1 VVASAEAVK
10 IDPWGSSQFQDYA
23 RLRDEFGIA
32 GFGPAEWGVFAS
44 PHPLFRR
51 GVVFGHRD
59 FERVSDAVKAKD
71 PWSVMTGFMPSGD
84 LHLGH
89 KMLLDQLVA
98 HQGEGADLH
107 LALADF
113 EAIAARGFTAA
124 KAERIAL
131 DQYVHNA
138 LALGLK
144 PDNAEF
150 YFQTRRHRVNV
161 LAHQFAQRITISTL
175 QNLYGFEASTS
186 IAHLLAPLVQS
197 ADILHVQLDDRN
209 PRPTLVPVGVD
220 QDPHI
225 RLARDIAQ
233 QWRIFSVKED
243 KAGLAVFMSPEV
255 SARFGE
261 RDVKAMLDLAEET
274 LRAEGYGELR
284 RDDSYKVVYVRGAKG
299 DARRIDLALARAER
313 NNTKEVAGGLVQG
326 LGFVP
331 PSATFHRF
339 MTGLQGG
346 KMSSSKPETSVYL
359 TESPESATKKV
370 KASVTGGRATAEEQR
385 RIGAEP
391 DKCPVYEMYLY
402 HLAKDDSHLQ
412 TVYDECRTGKR
423 LCGGCKGEAVGLL
436 VEFLK
441 QHKERRD
448 ETAHL
453 IPQVVAKD

>member
-1 VVASAEAVK
+1 MVASAADVK

-32 GFGPAEWGVFAS
+32 EFGPVEWGVFAV
-44 PHPLFRR
+44 PHLLFRR

-113 EAIAARGFTAA
+113 EAIAARGFTPA

-144 PDNAEF
+144 PENAEF
-150 YFQTRRHRVNV
+150 YFQTKRHRVTS
-161 LAHQFAQRITISTL
+161 LAHRFAQRVNWSTL
-175 QNLYGFEASTS
+175 SALYGFSGETS
-186 IAHLLAPLVQS
+186 LAHAMAPLVQA
-197 ADILHVQLDDRN
+197 ADILHPQLDAGG
-209 PRPTLVPVGVD
+209 PRPVLVPVGVD
-220 QDPHI
+220 QDPHV
-225 RLARDIAQ
+225 RLTRDIAQ
-233 QWRIFSVKED
+233 DSRLYSLQETKDGDLGVFVKADEGVKEALD
-243 KAGLAVFMSPEV
+243 AA
-255 SARFGE
+255 E
-261 RDVKAMLDLAEET
+261 RT
-274 LRAEGYGELR
+274 LRDEGYGELR
-284 RDDSYKVVYVRGAKG
+284 RNDPYKALYVRRAGKA
-299 DARRIDLALARAER
+299 DTRRIDLALAKAER
-313 NNTKEVAGGLVQG
+313 AAGNLGL
-326 LGFVP
+326 LRP
-331 PSATFHRF
+331 AATFHRF

-391 DKCPVYEMYLY
+391 DRCPVYEMYLY
-402 HLAKDDSHLQ
+402 HLAKDDNHLQ

>member
-1 VVASAEAVK
+1 MVASAEDVK

-32 GFGPAEWGVFAS
+32 EFGPVEWGVFAS
-44 PHPLFRR
+44 PHRLFRR

-59 FERVSDAVKAKD
+59 FERVMDAVKAKD

-89 KMLLDQLVA
+89 KMLFDQVVA
-98 HQGEGADLH
+98 HQAEGADLH

-113 EAIAARGFTAA
+113 EAIAARGFTPA

-150 YFQTRRHRVNV
+150 YFQTRRHKVTS
-161 LAHQFAQRITISTL
+161 LAHRFAQRVNWSTL
-175 QNLYGFEASTS
+175 SALYGFSGETS
-186 IAHLLAPLVQS
+186 LAHAMAPLVQA
-197 ADILHVQLDDRN
+197 ADILHPQLDGKG
-209 PRPTLVPVGVD
+209 PRPVLVPVGVD
-220 QDPHI
+220 QDPHV
-225 RLARDIAQ
+225 RLTRDIAQ
-233 QWRIFSVKED
+233 DSRLFSLQETKEGDLGAFVKSDDGVKE
-243 KAGLAVFMSPEV
+243 A
-255 SARFGE
+255 
-261 RDVKAMLDLAEET
+261 LDLAERT
-274 LRAEGYGELR
+274 LRDQGYGELR
-284 RDDSYKVVYVRGAKG
+284 RNDAYKALYVRRAGKA
-299 DARRIDLALARAER
+299 DQRRIDLALAKAER
-313 NNTKEVAGGLVQG
+313 ASGQPGL
-326 LGFVP
+326 LRP
-331 PSATFHRF
+331 AATFHRF

-402 HLAKDDSHLQ
+402 HLAKDDAHLQ
-412 TVYDECRTGKR
+412 EVYDTCRTGKR

-436 VEFLK
+436 VGFL
-441 QHKERRD
+441 QEHKEKRD
-448 ETAHL
+448 QVAHL
-453 IPQVVAKD
+453 VPQIVAKD